1 MKKSLV
7 LGVVLS
13 LSSICFAGQKS
24 YDVIFSA
31 PAKVSG
37 VKLPAGE
44 YKVKVDGANAIF
56 TDSKSKTVSVF
67 VKVETGSK
75 KFAYTSVAG
84 GLRITSVTDARNHA
98 TTFAYNTT
106 TGRLS
111 SRTNR
116 GSAVANFTYDTTN
129 RVSTA

>member
-7 LGVVLS
+7 LGIVLS

-56 TDSKSKTVSVF
+56 TDSKSKTVSAP

-75 KFAYTSVAG
+75 KFAYTSVDASKNGDVDTVNAIELG
-84 GLRITSVTDARNHA
+84 GS
-98 TTFAYNTT
+98 TT
-106 TGRLS
+106 RLE
-111 SRTNR
+111 
-116 GSAVANFTYDTTN
+116 FTK
-129 RVSTA
+129 

>member
-1 MKKSLV
+1 MKKTLV

-13 LSSICFAGQKS
+13 LSSLCFAGQKS

-56 TDSKSKTVSVF
+56 TDSKSKTVSAP
-67 VKVETGSK
+67 VKVETGAKVGSPGTELE
-75 KFAYTSVAG
+75 FA
-84 GLRITSVTDARNHA
+84 L
-98 TTFAYNTT
+98 
-106 TGRLS
+106 
-111 SRTNR
+111 
-116 GSAVANFTYDTTN
+116 
-129 RVSTA
+129 

>member
-13 LSSICFAGQKS
+13 LSSLCFAGQKS
-24 YDVIFSA
+24 YAVIFSA

-56 TDSKSKTVSVF
+56 TDSKSKTVSAP
-67 VKVETGSK
+67 VKVETGAK
-75 KFAYTSVAG
+75 KFAYTSVDASKNGDVDTVNAIELG
-84 GLRITSVTDARNHA
+84 GS
-98 TTFAYNTT
+98 TT
-106 TGRLS
+106 RLE
-111 SRTNR
+111 
-116 GSAVANFTYDTTN
+116 FTK
-129 RVSTA
+129 